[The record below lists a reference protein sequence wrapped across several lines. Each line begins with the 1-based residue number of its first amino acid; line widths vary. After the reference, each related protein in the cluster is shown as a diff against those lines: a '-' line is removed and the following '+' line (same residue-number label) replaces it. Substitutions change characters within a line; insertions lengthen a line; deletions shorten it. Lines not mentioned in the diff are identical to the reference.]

1 MKLSKPQIKTY
12 LQELYNV
19 RVTQIDT
26 AIIRGKIKAS
36 NKGKLKR
43 PDYKKAYVTV
53 ADPIVAT
60 DTPVGDTS
68 DAAKATVL

>member
-26 AIIRGKIKAS
+26 AIIRGKIKANS
-36 NKGKLKR
+36 KGKFKR

-53 ADPIVAT
+53 ADPIVAA
-60 DTPVGDTS
+60 DAPAGAAA